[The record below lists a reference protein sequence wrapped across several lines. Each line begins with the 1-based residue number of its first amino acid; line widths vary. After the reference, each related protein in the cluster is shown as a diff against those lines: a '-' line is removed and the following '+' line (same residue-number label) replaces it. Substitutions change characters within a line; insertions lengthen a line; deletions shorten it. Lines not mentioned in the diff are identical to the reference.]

1 MEILTLSIIGVTVV
15 VSLSIAFSIVK
26 LIRRKNIKIV
36 ERPVPVPVPEVEN
49 PTPPVETFTPV
60 IKTPDEQLFS
70 QFIKEY
76 DNSGLS
82 FDNVPFRPGATMTC
96 AFGIAEGFKY
106 FVKGTDRLWDQSMP
120 IAKREMRWGYVRPHM
135 GIDRAAAKPYTLKNG
150 NVVQDP
156 VIAPFNFNRSQI
168 VDFGDYSFGT
178 LISLFNDTYQFEF
191 SIAHMHPKHDI
202 IPWSLNRLM
211 QQGSFDQGWLL
222 GSAGSY
228 GYSSGA
234 HTHTVV
240 KSYDDS
246 CEVFDIILRELYGD
260 KSLKEYTSSQIVR
273 EYRKYSAF
281 KESSEKIMLEDWDAW
296 KKKKK
301 IIFANPYKIVRV
313 DPADNRIRTWYSTYL
328 LFNKL

>member
-156 VIAPFNFNRSQI
+156 VIVPFNFNDLKLLI
-168 VDFGDYSFGT
+168 LATTHLELLYHY
-178 LISLFNDTYQFEF
+178 LMIHISLSF
-191 SIAHMHPKHDI
+191 
-202 IPWSLNRLM
+202 RL
-211 QQGSFDQGWLL
+211 
-222 GSAGSY
+222 
-228 GYSSGA
+228 
-234 HTHTVV
+234 HTCTP
-240 KSYDDS
+240 SM
-246 CEVFDIILRELYGD
+246 ILYHGR
-260 KSLKEYTSSQIVR
+260 
-273 EYRKYSAF
+273 
-281 KESSEKIMLEDWDAW
+281 
-296 KKKKK
+296 
-301 IIFANPYKIVRV
+301 
-313 DPADNRIRTWYSTYL
+313 
-328 LFNKL
+328 

>member
-1 MEILTLSIIGVTVV
+1 
-15 VSLSIAFSIVK
+15 
-26 LIRRKNIKIV
+26 
-36 ERPVPVPVPEVEN
+36 
-49 PTPPVETFTPV
+49 
-60 IKTPDEQLFS
+60 
-70 QFIKEY
+70 
-76 DNSGLS
+76 
-82 FDNVPFRPGATMTC
+82 
-96 AFGIAEGFKY
+96 
-106 FVKGTDRLWDQSMP
+106 
-120 IAKREMRWGYVRPHM
+120 
-135 GIDRAAAKPYTLKNG
+135 
-150 NVVQDP
+150 
-156 VIAPFNFNRSQI
+156 
-168 VDFGDYSFGT
+168 
-178 LISLFNDTYQFEF
+178 
-191 SIAHMHPKHDI
+191 MHPKHDI

-301 IIFANPYKIVRV
+301 DYFCKSIQ
-313 DPADNRIRTWYSTYL
+313 DS
-328 LFNKL
+328 